1 MEIEADRGFRQA
13 RDEARQIAQE
23 MAPDDVESLLGIALN
38 REPADVDEKP
48 DVELPPL
55 VPPLAGDDIASTGS
69 SSPGKKKAKLPKV
82 EVSVPI
88 LRKLLNADCG
98 ARPRNSASDV
108 SPVKPPSRKSS
119 KPTPSRPRKKT
130 WVRIS

>member
-1 MEIEADRGFRQA
+1 MS
-13 RDEARQIAQE
+13 
-23 MAPDDVESLLGIALN
+23 PDDVESLLGIELE

-82 EVSVPI
+82 EVSGPI
-88 LRKLLNADCG
+88 LQKLLEADCDG
-98 ARPRNSASDV
+98 RPRNSASDV